1 MASPPRGPQHPFWR
15 GFEGQAQPQ
24 HADELLIGR
33 LLASA
38 PPSGPAAPAPLRE
51 PTEAEMV
58 VDLTEVVVPDAVEFG
73 DPIVRFIT
81 LAPRPPRPHRL
92 VSLPVD
98 HRKNPRVVRLHG
110 PHLDRNLTERDKFDH
125 WRRWMAASKRKEL
138 A

>member
-24 HADELLIGR
+24 QADELLIGR

-38 PPSGPAAPAPLRE
+38 RPSGATVPAPVRE
-51 PTEAEMV
+51 A
-58 VDLTEVVVPDAVEFG
+58 
-73 DPIVRFIT
+73 
-81 LAPRPPRPHRL
+81 HRL